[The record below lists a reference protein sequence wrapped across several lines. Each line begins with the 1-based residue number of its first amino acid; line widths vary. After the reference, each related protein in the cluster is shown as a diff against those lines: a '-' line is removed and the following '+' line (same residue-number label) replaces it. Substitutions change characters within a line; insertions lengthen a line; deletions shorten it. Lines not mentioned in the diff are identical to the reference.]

1 MGKIGNRQN
10 ILVEVLLMRE
20 DKKEV
25 KKSKKMCR
33 MDTTDLEGRGNLC
46 CCYTIEE
53 DGSYA
58 APCDIPPDECC

>member
-1 MGKIGNRQN
+1 
-10 ILVEVLLMRE
+10 MRE
-20 DKKEV
+20 DKKEA
-25 KKSKKMCR
+25 KKSKKECR
-33 MDTTDLEGRGNLC
+33 MDTTDSEGRGNLC